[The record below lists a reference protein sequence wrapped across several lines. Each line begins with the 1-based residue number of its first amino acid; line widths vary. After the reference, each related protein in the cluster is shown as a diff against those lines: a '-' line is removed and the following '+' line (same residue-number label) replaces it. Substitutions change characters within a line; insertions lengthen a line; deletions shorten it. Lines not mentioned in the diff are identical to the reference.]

1 MDLDTCLV
9 SIEASSMEKI
19 AMVNMIPE
27 TCIALTVAPTTAMV
41 ERDAEELM
49 DGVLV
54 VTMAMAGGT
63 ASTLA
68 SLMVKNMVN
77 AMAVPLMTTMATT
90 MVTTRAV
97 DSMVMMTTKT
107 TVTHLTLATEAV
119 LNATM
124 VKRDA
129 KDLIKISAKTTETDT
144 CGVSTRASCTEKSAI
159 AHLTPETCLALTIA
173 LITEM
178 VERDAVVLKDGVL
191 EATMALVSCTA
202 STLASHMVP
211 KPQVVMAK
219 TIWPKLVTTMAAD
232 TTLAP
237 QVMAHAIMEN

>member
-1 MDLDTCLV
+1 
-9 SIEASSMEKI
+9 MEKI

-68 SLMVKNMVN
+68 SLMVKNMEI

-90 MVTTRAV
+90 MVTTKAV
-97 DSMVMMTTKT
+97 DSMVTTTKTTVTTTKT

-173 LITEM
+173 LTTEM

-191 EATMALVSCTA
+191 EATMAMVSCTA

-211 KPQVVMAK
+211 KPQVVMTK

>member
-1 MDLDTCLV
+1 
-9 SIEASSMEKI
+9 MEKI

-97 DSMVMMTTKT
+97 DSMVMTTTKTTVTTTKT

>member
-9 SIEASSMEKI
+9 STEASSMAKI

-90 MVTTRAV
+90 MVTTKAV
-97 DSMVMMTTKT
+97 DSMVTTTKTTVTTTKT

-173 LITEM
+173 L
-178 VERDAVVLKDGVL
+178 
-191 EATMALVSCTA
+191 TA
-202 STLASHMVP
+202 
-211 KPQVVMAK
+211 
-219 TIWPKLVTTMAAD
+219 
-232 TTLAP
+232 
-237 QVMAHAIMEN
+237 